1 MLSSDLQF
9 PYSTQKAEAVARR
22 ASDIAQVSQFHRYPY
37 CSATLLHFLY
47 RSLTQGK
54 HRFVALFVPYY
65 SESLHSLAARA
76 HPGHLDTPD
85 PFPLRMRFFLLSERA
100 L

>member
-22 ASDIAQVSQFHRYPY
+22 ASDIAQAPQFHRHPY
-37 CSATLLHFLY
+37 RSATLLHFLY

-65 SESLHSLAARA
+65 SESLYSLAARA
-76 HPGHLDTPD
+76 HPGRLGTPD
-85 PFPLRMRFFLLSERA
+85 PFPLRARSVLLSERVS
-100 L
+100 